1 MAQVTIETGA
11 INFTPF
17 SVIGEKAVWRK
28 EDTNLPPM
36 FRPTLTLT
44 ARKNSTGTNV
54 NVTLKSV
61 TPIVSIVN
69 GVSVSRNSRVAT
81 FSYTSLQN
89 VVDETTGGDIAAM
102 IAALTALKGQ
112 FVNGRVD

>member
-1 MAQVTIETGA
+1 MAQVTIEAGA

-17 SVIGEKAVWRK
+17 SIVGDKAVWRK
-28 EDTNLPPM
+28 EDPALPPM

-61 TPIVSIVN
+61 TPIVSIVD
-69 GVSVSRNSRVAT
+69 GTSVSRNSRVAT

-89 VVDETTGGDIAAM
+89 VVDETAGADIDAM
-102 IAALTALKGQ
+102 IAALTALKSQ

>member
-1 MAQVTIETGA
+1 MAQVTIETGG

-28 EDTNLPPM
+28 EDPNLPPM
-36 FRPTLTLT
+36 FRPTLTLS

-54 NVTLKSV
+54 NLTLKSV
-61 TPIVSIVN
+61 TPIISIVDGN
-69 GVSVSRNSRVAT
+69 TVSRNSRVAT
-81 FSYTSLQN
+81 FTYTSLQN
-89 VVDETTGGDIAAM
+89 VVDVTEGADIDSM
-102 IAALTALKGQ
+102 IIALQALKSK